1 MRITDRRTTM
11 NRKLADTKTRLP
23 VLGIVLLV
31 TGLAGCVSPDT
42 ARLVA
47 KTASTPFY
55 KITVNFDADDCPT
68 SVTPPTQV
76 GCSLTGGGICVER
89 GRSVQ
94 WVGNPVGTA
103 FEVYFDPFVGRP
115 YISRGPDEK
124 TTPVTVRR
132 DTLPGD
138 YKYSVFG
145 TVCSG
150 PNPVLDPAFRVVD

>member
-1 MRITDRRTTM
+1 M

-47 KTASTPFY
+47 KTAPTPFY
-55 KITVNFDADDCPT
+55 KITVNFDADNCPI
-68 SVTPPTQV
+68 SVTPPAQG
-76 GCSLTGGGICVER
+76 GCSLTGGGICVEH

-94 WVGNPVGTA
+94 WISNPVGTR
-103 FEVYFDPFVGRP
+103 FDVYFDPFVGRP
-115 YISRGPDEK
+115 YKSRGPEQK
-124 TTPVTVRR
+124 TTPVIVPRE
-132 DTLPGD
+132 TLAGT

-145 TVCSG
+145 TDCSG
-150 PNPVLDPAFRVVD
+150 LEPVLDPAFRVVD